1 MTPEIHPAAEVELA
15 AAADAGEQI
24 ATGLGDELLAETR
37 RVLSILCDF
46 PSLGTQLDEHYRR
59 FPLSRFPYAIVFRV
73 SGERLQVVAFAH
85 RRMRPTY
92 WRANL
97 VTSNFR
103 WSGR

>member
-1 MTPEIHPAAEVELA
+1 MIPEVHPAAEVELA

-24 ATGLGDELLAETR
+24 ATGLGDELTAETR

-46 PSLGTQLDEHYRR
+46 PRLGTQLDKQYRR
-59 FPLSRFPYAIVFRV
+59 FPLTRFRYAVVFRV

-92 WRANL
+92 WR
-97 VTSNFR
+97 R
-103 WSGR
+103 RIW